1 MAEDTTDLPER
12 RYSIGEVSSLTGVP
26 DYVLRQWEAHI
37 TQLRPGRT
45 RSNRRFYS
53 AKHIEIVRR
62 VKTFVRHEGMTLEGA
77 RQRLTAEIRGGGAPR
92 TPREALLLAQKIVEE
107 ARTILTLLGP
117 ETPPPSAPDVP
128 EPPAPPGNIQVFR
141 REDR

>member
-1 MAEDTTDLPER
+1 MAEETTDLPER
-12 RYSIGEVSSLTGVP
+12 RYSIGEVSRLTGVP

-92 TPREALLLAQKIVEE
+92 TPRGALLLAQKIVEE

-117 ETPPPSAPDVP
+117 ETPPPSAPEVP

>member
-12 RYSIGEVSSLTGVP
+12 RYSIGEVSRLTGVP
-26 DYVLRQWEAHI
+26 DYVLRQWETHI

-77 RQRLTAEIRGGGAPR
+77 RQRLTAEIRGGGPPR

-107 ARTILTLLGP
+107 ARTILTILGP
-117 ETPPPSAPDVP
+117 ETPLPSAPDIP